1 MKYLKQLA
9 IILTVSLLAEVL
21 AYVIPLPVASSVYGL
36 ILMLVGLLTH
46 IIPLKMVEDVGDF
59 LVENMGIMFVPPT
72 VGIIACVEEL
82 KQMWIPLLITGIVTT
97 FLIMIITGLVTQ
109 FLVKKTGGKS

>member
-21 AYVIPLPVASSVYGL
+21 SYVIPLPVASSVYGL

-82 KQMWIPLLITGIVTT
+82 KQMWIPLLIAGIVTT

-109 FLVKKTGGKS
+109 VLVKKTGGKS